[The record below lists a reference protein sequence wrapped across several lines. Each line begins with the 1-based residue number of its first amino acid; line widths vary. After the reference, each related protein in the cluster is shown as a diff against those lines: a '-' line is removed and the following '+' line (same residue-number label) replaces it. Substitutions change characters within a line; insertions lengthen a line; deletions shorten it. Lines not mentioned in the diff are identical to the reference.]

1 MRLRVRRFGFY
12 SIEYRVYAVWG
23 PWLKQDLRITI
34 LSPAA
39 RKRGYAD
46 LLDSWHRAFAA
57 VVGESAK
64 KHVARN
70 QISPRT
76 QGEICVCGRI
86 QNVKGKRSKCTHKS
100 TV

>member
-12 SIEYRVYAVWG
+12 SIEYRVYAVLG
-23 PWLKQDLRITI
+23 PWLKQDLRITS

-64 KHVARN
+64 IMWHEIKFHHERRVKSVCAEGF
-70 QISPRT
+70 RT
-76 QGEICVCGRI
+76 
-86 QNVKGKRSKCTHKS
+86 
-100 TV
+100 